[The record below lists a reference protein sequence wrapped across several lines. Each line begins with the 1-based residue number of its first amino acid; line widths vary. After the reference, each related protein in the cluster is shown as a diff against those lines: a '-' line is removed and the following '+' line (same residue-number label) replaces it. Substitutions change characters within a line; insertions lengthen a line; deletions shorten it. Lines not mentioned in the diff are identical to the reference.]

1 MPVNLNPNIVES
13 PILNVLDRGLSAP
26 YHSHLYNLSSSIA
39 GVGITAFNVVRSTAK
54 SSV

>member
-13 PILNVLDRGLSAP
+13 PILNVLDRSLSAP

-39 GVGITAFNVVRSTAK
+39 VLLLLGWVLRLLM
-54 SSV
+54 